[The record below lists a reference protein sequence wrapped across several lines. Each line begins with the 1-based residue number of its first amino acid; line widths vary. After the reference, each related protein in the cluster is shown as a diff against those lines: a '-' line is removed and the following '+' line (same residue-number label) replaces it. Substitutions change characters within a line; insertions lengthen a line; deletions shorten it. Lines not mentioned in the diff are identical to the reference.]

1 MLRNFLGNLGSG
13 VIRLAVTVGI
23 IAAIGI
29 FLVRPALDTTKEALD
44 RGQQISKEANESF
57 QKSLNPHYGKNGA
70 GIEDVNKTLEEV
82 NKTVE
87 REIKKSF
94 HVVEAHGVLNPKK
107 LVRCIQ
113 RAEGNV
119 HKIQRCTVRF

>member
-13 VIRLAVTVGI
+13 VIRLLVTVGI
-23 IAAIGI
+23 LVAVY
-29 FLVRPALDTTKEALD
+29 FLLVRPALDTTEK
-44 RGQQISKEANESF
+44 ISKEANDSF
-57 QKSLNPHYGKNGA
+57 EKSFNHGFGKNGA
-70 GIEDVNKTLEEV
+70 GLEDVNKTLQEV

-94 HVVEAHGVLNPKK
+94 HVVESHGVLNPKK

-119 HKIQRCTVRF
+119 HRIQRCTVRF